1 MAPFE
6 IKFRDRAQAGGE
18 SGRSI
23 PELGTTNQEELGPPF
38 LTFCSSQRYFM
49 TRDNMK
55 IDSHSFGRITIDGR
69 VYTRDVVIYPERVD
83 DQWWRK
89 EGHELSPQD
98 LTEILDQAPEILV
111 VGTGDLG
118 CMRVLAETKELLKAR
133 GVQLIEC
140 STRRACEEY
149 NRLSGGKK
157 VIAALHLTC

>member
-1 MAPFE
+1 
-6 IKFRDRAQAGGE
+6 
-18 SGRSI
+18 
-23 PELGTTNQEELGPPF
+23 
-38 LTFCSSQRYFM
+38 
-49 TRDNMK
+49 MK
-55 IDSHSFGRITIDGR
+55 IDSHTFGRITIDGR

-89 EGHELSPQD
+89 EGHELCPQD